1 MASSSGPPELS
12 PPSITLASVK
22 AGLTIETVATPWVN
36 HAMAHTGLPFL
47 RRVIV
52 DLGAPE
58 LPIAEATVRV
68 LVRDAF
74 GTQIT
79 RDWARTVRDPDP
91 AVAWELDDLDV
102 RFDPGAISGIE
113 EEADAEIEVAVEL
126 DGERAGVS
134 HTPIRVLAARQWVL
148 DPRAP
153 LLSLELLAAFVQ
165 PNHPAVAAL
174 LPAIGDKL
182 AKATGSGS
190 LGLGGRTPEGIDKVV
205 AAAFEVVHD
214 RDIYYAAP
222 PASWGYGQKVRT
234 PGDVL
239 DDRVGTCLDTTMTLA
254 AVLEQIG
261 IPPVVWIGQGHSFLG
276 YWRYLDRGLPDAA
289 STSVAQ
295 AANAVDLGLMG
306 VVETTMV
313 TREKRPPRDLFRR
326 AAQEPHDSWFTGR
339 SHQLLG
345 VVDIAMARMLRVHPL
360 PARRQRPD
368 GVTEVLEYV
377 PAVRG
382 EIAYAPGATEPADP
396 TAPPA
401 EREAGPVAPPR
412 IQGWK
417 KALLDLTLRNKLLN
431 LNQPMTQV
439 RLQVPSGELGRLASM
454 LQAGRVITVRAHDDL
469 SGAVLAATER
479 NAHAIPGDVQRD
491 MLEVRATIYS
501 ENAQATHQAEL
512 DKVRFRAQ
520 SGRRETGANPLVLT
534 LGRVD
539 WKLGDRDLSAPLVL
553 VPAEIR
559 GLTMPYRIAFDSSGD
574 ISINHSLLE
583 KLRTEFGFTVPALD
597 ELPSTEDGMV
607 DVAEILQ
614 RFRAALDAAQL
625 PFRVIDEA
633 RLTISGFTGY
643 LLWRD
648 LDEHWSRFL
657 ESPLVRHLVETP
669 TQEYADPAEAGNA
682 DEGAPTLDELVAVSP
697 IPADGSQA
705 EAIALA
711 RAGRSFVLE
720 GPPGTGKSQTITNI
734 LVDQMVQGRRVLFVA
749 EKGAALD
756 VVRKRLGEVGML
768 PYTLDLHDH
777 NARPATV
784 KAGLKAALAQQ
795 AQPDADGYRVA
806 GQDVGAATALLVG
819 YRDRLHGANAAGLS
833 LWSAHA
839 QELARGEG
847 PTLPVS
853 TASVVREGFDAGEL
867 RRAVAA
873 AVAPL
878 AELGVGAAG
887 AWGFAGATGASVDEV
902 MAAVARV
909 DALRDGRGRP
919 PQGTS
924 FEAVARGITT
934 VADLRAVAWLLTE
947 PTLGDQLGEFGA
959 GRWGDAL
966 AELRG
971 RTVELAS
978 RGGSLMGQFT
988 PAVFE
993 VDFGPVRQ
1001 ELREAQASFFLGRKG
1016 RLLRA
1021 AGPVLAHLRPGA
1033 EVEAKGLPELVE
1045 RIAGIAGEQ
1054 GSLRHSW
1061 RALPGMADVG
1071 ELALADPAAEQDIA
1085 RLVAARLEA
1094 AGLLGAMNPTLARAV
1109 IAARAGGPSPVPLRE
1124 LADAWSAL
1132 AEATHSR
1139 DEDQRLFAGE
1149 SGLLAAWAE
1158 GTPARRD
1165 PALLGRWRRA
1175 AAASEPLAGVAD
1187 EARWA
1192 LLTGRVAAEDA
1203 PAAFDRG
1210 VAAASFAERWAAG
1223 GFEEFHPASH
1233 DRAAERYVSAGAALR
1248 TSLKSVLP
1256 AAVLGRRPFKPAGS
1270 GRAVFGRA
1278 AALDRELN
1286 RSRGGAS
1293 VRQLIADHGA
1303 VIGEVTPCVLVSP
1316 DSLARFVPPGAME
1329 FDLVVFDEASQIRV
1343 PDAIG
1348 ALGRARACVVAGDS
1362 KQLPPTAFAQISVDE
1377 EETPADDEFVVVPD
1391 EESLL
1396 GECVQA
1402 GLPRHWLSWHYR
1414 STDEALIAFSN
1425 DKYYEGRLSSFP
1437 AFPASQFD
1445 SGISFTRVDGHFI
1458 RSVAKGE
1465 PREKGLLRTN
1475 PVEATAVVDEVLR
1488 RWRQRERSIGVV
1500 TFNVQ
1505 QRNLVQRML
1514 WESGV
1519 EGVAESLVLADDG
1532 LFVKNLEN
1540 VQGDERDVIIFS
1552 TAFSANASGTLP
1564 LNFGPLNRAGGE
1576 RRLNVAVTRARR
1588 RVMVFSSFD
1597 PEDIRVEQTNSVG
1610 VHHLRAYLELA
1621 REGVAP
1627 AVVQRVGAVDRHR
1640 DDLAEALRER
1650 GLEVETNVGLSDFRL
1665 DLVVTDPSRGD
1676 RSALAVL
1683 LDGPGWAARATTG
1696 DRDGLPEQ
1704 VLRDIMGWPAIERV
1718 WLPEWLADREGTLG
1732 RLVEAVAAVDGRL
1745 AVGEATSQAVFT
1757 SYEPGEDS
1765 PVLDSG
1771 EEAADGGVGEPAPGN
1786 GTPASV
1792 GPVDLGE
1799 ADPLALLTSTVSF
1812 DEGPYAEPELEL
1824 RPRGRLDRL
1833 GFPGA
1838 ASQGVTVLMGEI
1850 IAAAG
1855 PISPRRVARIVVV
1868 THGIS
1873 RLTEQ
1878 RFTTLRDLLPGDVRR
1893 DSEGFLWP
1901 AGRDPLRWE
1910 AYRSS
1915 TDLKDR
1921 PLDDIALREIANAQ
1935 CDLVRRAV
1943 GISIDELFRETMR
1956 IFGGTRATDSTR
1968 DRLAAALDQAVADG
1982 RLRIAG
1988 DIVSAG

>member
-1 MASSSGPPELS
+1 MKTG
-12 PPSITLASVK
+12 V
-22 AGLTIETVATPWVN
+22 TIETVATPWVN

-52 DLGAPE
+52 DLGALGEAP
-58 LPIAEATVRV
+58 AEATVRV

-126 DGERAGVS
+126 EGERVAVS
-134 HTPIRVLAARQWVL
+134 HTPLRVLASRQWVL

-165 PNHPAVAAL
+165 PNHTAVAAL

-190 LGLGGRTPEGIDKVV
+190 LGLGGRTPEGIDKIVS
-205 AAAFEVVHD
+205 AAFEVVHD

-239 DDRVGTCLDTTMTLA
+239 DDRVGTCLDTTLTLA

-368 GVTEVLEYV
+368 GVTEVVEYV
-377 PAVRG
+377 PAAR
-382 EIAYAPGATEPADP
+382 EESAYAGGAEAADATGP
-396 TAPPA
+396 VA
-401 EREAGPVAPPR
+401 ERESGEAAPPR
-412 IQGWK
+412 IRAWK

-431 LNQPMTQV
+431 LDQPMTQV
-439 RLQVPSGELGRLASM
+439 RLQVPSGELGRLATM
-454 LQAGRVITVRAHDDL
+454 LQSGRVITVRAHDDL

-479 NAHAIPGDVQRD
+479 NAHTIPGDVQRD

-501 ENAQATHQAEL
+501 QHSQATHQGEL
-512 DKVRFRAQ
+512 DRVRFRAQ

-597 ELPSTEDGMV
+597 DLPVAEDGLV
-607 DVAEILQ
+607 DVAEILR

-648 LDEHWSRFL
+648 LDEHWERFL
-657 ESPLVRHLVETP
+657 ESPLVKHLVETP
-669 TQEYADPAEAGNA
+669 MQEYADPAEVDASGG
-682 DEGAPTLDELVAVSP
+682 DSGEPTLDELVAVSP

-795 AQPDADGYRVA
+795 AQPDADSYRVA

-819 YRDRLHGANAAGLS
+819 YRDRLHSPNAAGLS

-878 AELGVGAAG
+878 AELGAGAAS
-887 AWGFAGATGASVDEV
+887 AWGFAGSTGASVDEV
-902 MAAVARV
+902 MTAVARV

-919 PQGTS
+919 ARGTS
-924 FEAVARGITT
+924 FEAVARGIAT
-934 VADLRAVAWLLTE
+934 VADLRSVAWLLTE
-947 PTLGDQLGEFGA
+947 PGLGDQLGELGS

-971 RTVELAS
+971 RTSELAR
-978 RGGSLMGQFT
+978 RGGPIVGQFT

-1001 ELREAQASFFLGRKG
+1001 EVREAQASFFLGRKG

-1021 AGPVLAHLRPGA
+1021 AGAVLAHLRPGA
-1033 EVEAKGLPELVE
+1033 EVDAKGLPELVE
-1045 RIAGIAGEQ
+1045 TIAGIAGEQ

-1061 RALPGMADVG
+1061 RSLPGMADVG
-1071 ELALADPAAEQDIA
+1071 DLALADPAVEPEIA

-1094 AGLLGAMNPTLARAV
+1094 ARLLGGLNPTLAREV
-1109 IAARAGGPSPVPLRE
+1109 IAARAGGPVGAPLRE

-1132 AEATHSR
+1132 AEATGSR
-1139 DEDQRLFAGE
+1139 GEDQKLFAGE
-1149 SGLLAAWAE
+1149 SGLLGAWAE
-1158 GTPARRD
+1158 GTQARRD
-1165 PALLGRWRRA
+1165 PALLGRWRRVTA
-1175 AAASEPLAGVAD
+1175 ALEPLAGKAD

-1192 LLTGRVAAEDA
+1192 LLTGSVAAEDA

-1377 EETPADDEFVVVPD
+1377 EEVVDDEFVVVPD

-1588 RVMVFSSFD
+1588 RVMVFSSFE

-1665 DLVVTDPSRGD
+1665 DLVVSDPARGD

-1683 LDGPGWAARATTG
+1683 LDGPGWAERATTG

-1704 VLRDIMGWPAIERV
+1704 VLRTIMGWPAIERV
-1718 WLPEWLADREGTLG
+1718 WLPEWLGDREGTLG

-1757 SYEPGEDS
+1757 PYEPGGDS
-1765 PVLDSG
+1765 PVLDAG
-1771 EEAADGGVGEPAPGN
+1771 EEPADGGVEVDEPELVSG
-1786 GTPASV
+1786 GPAGPIDRVDGVDGV
-1792 GPVDLGE
+1792 GVEGVDPAGLGE

-1824 RPRGRLDRL
+1824 RPRGRMDRL
-1833 GFPGA
+1833 GYPGA
-1838 ASQGVTVLMGEI
+1838 ASQGVTALMGEI

-1868 THGIS
+1868 THNIS

-1893 DSEGFLWP
+1893 DPEGFLWP

-1910 AYRSS
+1910 GYRSGS
-1915 TDLKDR
+1915 DLKDR
-1921 PLDDIALREIANAQ
+1921 PLGDIALREIGNAQ
-1935 CDLVRRAV
+1935 VDLVRRAV
-1943 GISIDELFRETMR
+1943 GISVDELFRETMR

-1968 DRLAAALDQAVADG
+1968 DRLAAALDQAVVDG
-1982 RLRIAG
+1982 RVRIAG
-1988 DIVSAG
+1988 DIVSA

>member
-1 MASSSGPPELS
+1 M
-12 PPSITLASVK
+12 
-22 AGLTIETVATPWVN
+22 TIETVATPWVN

-52 DLGAPE
+52 DLKASGVTP
-58 LPIAEATVRV
+58 AEATARV

-79 RDWARTVRDPDP
+79 RDWARSARDLDP
-91 AVAWELDDLDV
+91 AVPWELDDLDI
-102 RFDPGAISGIE
+102 RFDPAAVSGIE
-113 EEADAEIEVAVEL
+113 EEADAEIEVAVEFE
-126 DGERAGVS
+126 GERVAVS
-134 HTPIRVLAARQWVL
+134 HTPLRVLASRQWVL

-165 PNHPAVAAL
+165 PNHPSIAAL
-174 LPAIGDKL
+174 LPAIGERL

-190 LGLGGRTPEGIDKVV
+190 LGLAGRTPEGIDKVV

-214 RDIYYAAP
+214 REIYYAAP

-239 DDRVGTCLDTTMTLA
+239 DDRVGTCLDTTLTLA

-261 IPPVVWIGQGHSFLG
+261 IPPVVWIGTGHAFLG
-276 YWRYLDRGLPDAA
+276 YWRHLDRGLPDAA

-295 AANAVDLGLMG
+295 AANAVDLKLMG

-313 TREKRPPRDLFRR
+313 TREKRPPKDLFRR

-345 VVDIAMARMLRVHPL
+345 VVDVAMARMLRVHPL
-360 PARRQRPD
+360 PARRLRPD
-368 GVTEVLEYV
+368 GVTEVVEYV
-377 PAVRG
+377 PPVRDEVSVLPAARAEG
-382 EIAYAPGATEPADP
+382 EGPV
-396 TAPPA
+396 
-401 EREAGPVAPPR
+401 ERAEAGPIAPPR

-431 LNQPMTQV
+431 LDQPMTQV

-454 LQAGRVITVRAHDDL
+454 LQSGRVISVRAYDDL

-479 NAHAIPGDVQRD
+479 NAHAIPGDVLRD

-501 ENAQATHQAEL
+501 EHSQATHQSEL
-512 DKVRFRAQ
+512 DRVRFRAQ

-559 GLTMPYRIAFDSSGD
+559 GLTMPYRIALDSSGD

-583 KLRTEFGFTVPALD
+583 KLRTEFGFTVPTLD
-597 ELPSTEDGMV
+597 ELPVTEDGLV
-607 DVAEILQ
+607 DVAEILH

-625 PFRVIDEA
+625 PFRIVDEA

-669 TQEYADPAEAGNA
+669 TQEYADPAETAPGEGTSGAGT
-682 DEGAPTLDELVAVSP
+682 GGVPTLDELVAVSP

-819 YRDRLHGANAAGLS
+819 YRDRLHQANAAGLS

-839 QELARGEG
+839 QELARGDG

-853 TASVVREGFDAGEL
+853 TSAVVREGFDAGEL

-878 AELGVGAAG
+878 AELGTGAAA
-887 AWGFAGATGASVDEV
+887 AWGFAGPTGAGADEV

-909 DALRDGRGRP
+909 ERALGGAGSMLP
-919 PQGTS
+919 P
-924 FEAVARGITT
+924 EVARWIGT

-947 PTLGDQLGEFGA
+947 PGLGDRLGELGS

-971 RTVELAS
+971 RTAELAG
-978 RGGSLMGQFT
+978 RGGAIVGQFA
-988 PAVFE
+988 PGVLE
-993 VDFGPVRQ
+993 VDFGGVRQ
-1001 ELREAQASFFLGRKG
+1001 DLREAQASFFLGRKG
-1016 RLLRA
+1016 RLVRA

-1033 EVEAKGLPELVE
+1033 EVDAKGLPDLVE

-1054 GSLRHSW
+1054 AALRDAW
-1061 RALPGMADVG
+1061 RSLPGMADVAG
-1071 ELALADPAAEQDIA
+1071 LTLADPAVEPEIEALES
-1085 RLVAARLEA
+1085 ARLEA
-1094 AGLLGAMNPTLARAV
+1094 ARLLGGLTPTLARAV
-1109 IAARAGGPSPVPLRE
+1109 IAARGRGPGVEDSVPGHVAAPLRE
-1124 LADAWSAL
+1124 LAEAWSAL

-1139 DEDQRLFAGE
+1139 SEDQAQYAGE
-1149 SGLLAAWAE
+1149 SGLLAAWAA
-1158 GTPARRD
+1158 GTDARRD
-1165 PALLGRWRRA
+1165 PSLLGRWRRA
-1175 AAASEPLAGVAD
+1175 AEALGPLAGSAD
-1187 EARWA
+1187 EARWE
-1192 LLTGRVAAEDA
+1192 LLTGGVAAEDA

-1233 DRAAERYVSAGAALR
+1233 DRAAERFVSAGAALR

-1362 KQLPPTAFAQISVDE
+1362 KQLPPTMFAQISVDE
-1377 EETPADDEFVVVPD
+1377 EDEADDEFVVVPD

-1414 STDEALIAFSN
+1414 STDESLIAFSN

-1445 SGISFTRVDGHFI
+1445 SGISFTRVDGQFI
-1458 RSVAKGE
+1458 RSVSKGE
-1465 PREKGLLRTN
+1465 GPREKGLLRTN

-1505 QRNLVQRML
+1505 QRNLIQRML

-1610 VHHLRAYLELA
+1610 VRHLRSYLELA
-1621 REGVAP
+1621 RDGVAP

-1665 DLVVTDPSRGD
+1665 DLVVSDPARGD

-1683 LDGPGWAARATTG
+1683 LDGPGWAERATTG

-1704 VLRDIMGWPAIERV
+1704 VLRTIMGWPAIERV
-1718 WLPEWLADREGTLG
+1718 WLPEWLGDREGALG

-1757 SYEPGEDS
+1757 PYEPGGDS

-1771 EEAADGGVGEPAPGN
+1771 EEAASGGAEVDDP
-1786 GTPASV
+1786 
-1792 GPVDLGE
+1792 GPVGGHRGDQVDVDE
-1799 ADPLALLTSTVSF
+1799 ADPLALLTSTVTL
-1812 DEGPYAEPELEL
+1812 DEGPYAEPEPAP
-1824 RPRGRLDRL
+1824 RPRGRLDRI
-1833 GFPGA
+1833 GYPGQ
-1838 ASQGVTVLMGEI
+1838 ASQSVSALMSEI
-1850 IAAAG
+1850 IAAVG
-1855 PISPRRVARIVVV
+1855 PISPRRVARIVVAA
-1868 THGIS
+1868 HGIS

-1878 RFTTLRDLLPGDVRR
+1878 RFTTLRELLPGDVRR

-1901 AGRDPLRWE
+1901 AERDPLRWE

-1915 TDLKDR
+1915 SDLKDR

-1956 IFGGTRATDSTR
+1956 VFGGTRATDSTR
-1968 DRLAAALDQAVADG
+1968 DRLAAALNGAVADG

-1988 DIVSAG
+1988 DIVSPA